1 MKRTFSL
8 LMITLLSIS
17 MLTLAFDVQTTM
29 SLSNP
34 APAELT
40 SSLVLEF
47 NFPPP
52 VVTEGNVYD
61 SVTMSGLPQYGA
73 PGEPILPFKLVK
85 ALIPQGKSVQNV
97 DVSIRNSM
105 VLKGRFDVE
114 YGRTCMPVSSNA
126 TVEDRPDEKIYGS
139 TDPFPGFLFSQM
151 SEQHLRGYEILV
163 LKLHPVQYIPKT
175 GELLYSEAMT
185 VNMSLRESGRIS
197 QLFRSSPQDRG
208 DVLGV
213 VDNLDEVNTYINTV
227 TYVQRTSIVNS
238 SYSYDYVII
247 TNNVLKSSFQP
258 LIDWKIQ
265 KGLNATIVLVEDI
278 MKDPD
283 YNWDG
288 LFGDGLGS
296 LKFNDTQAH
305 IRNFIKDAYQ
315 NWGTEYI
322 LLGGDDEIIPSRGV
336 YVYAGDYTDY
346 NIPCDMYYG
355 ALDGSWDNDNDTIFG
370 EAVEDWSG
378 PENGTAGDEADFFA
392 EVYVGRATVDTAEEA
407 TIFVNKTSAYEQAT
421 NASYLKRALMIGE
434 KLDSITEGGNGKD
447 LVTEIIPQYTTTR
460 LYDRDGT
467 FSWSAVIDEMNSGVQ
482 IVNHDGHANYGYV
495 MGLYNSDVDG
505 LTNTEYFLAYS
516 LGCYSAAFDEA
527 TSGASEAI
535 AEHFI
540 TSNGGAFAYIGN
552 SRYGW
557 YIPGGTEGPGDLYDR
572 SFFSVLINGT
582 RNLGKALQLSK
593 EEVSWIDR
601 WTRWTCFTLNLLGD
615 PETEVVTAIKAPTA
629 HFQTRTDLLT
639 PPRIGGLVT
648 LQGTARRGT
657 ATGATF
663 NNFTIEFGYGTNPT
677 SWMSTGMNLIDNGL
691 NEVINGTLAT
701 WDTSQIAAGTYTLKL
716 NVFDADGLI
725 GEDRWVALVPSA
737 YVQFYTRTYLPN
749 EWIGGGTPMSWHG
762 DDASWTYPLPFNFPF
777 YGNNYSSIYISSN
790 GLITFL
796 NPDSSYGSSI
806 SALAGK
812 LAIAP
817 AWDDWVTYDP
827 YDIYMWQGSN
837 RVSIRWY
844 VRAYGSSTE
853 ANFEAILTADG
864 EIQFNYQYND
874 GPVSTTI
881 GISNGVGDILAEDAT
896 ALSYINTIEF
906 IPWSLALSVHN
917 INTGLGYTAIQ
928 EAITAPE
935 TLDGH
940 AIFVEAGTYY
950 ENVVVNKAL
959 TLIGEDRETT
969 IIDGNFTG
977 DVVRLIANSS
987 TIADFTIRN
996 SGYWPTIGISIESSS
1011 NNISGNNIVNNG
1023 IGIRSDWGSNYNRI
1037 VENSIMNS
1045 SHTGISFNGVDHN
1058 YISDNLVAGN
1068 YYYGIFLGWSSDYN
1082 NISENRIMSNG
1093 LGIYLCYSSP
1103 TFNRIFGN
1111 NITKNGR
1118 GVSLFDASNNTISGN
1133 NIINNT
1139 FGFFLAG
1146 SLTGSLN
1153 NSIYHNNIANNTH
1166 QVHDES
1172 WVDPEQLPSTN
1183 VWDDGYP
1190 SGGNYW
1196 SDSNPPDVFSG
1207 PYQNVTGSDGI
1218 GDTVYIIDI
1227 DNRDNYPLTKPY
1239 AGLYDIGV
1247 TNVTMSKTVVGQGY
1261 NVTVTAKI
1269 LNYGIS
1275 TETFNLT
1282 TYTNSTVLKSIT
1294 NISLTSRNST
1304 IITFTWNTSGFAK
1317 GNYTIS
1323 AYAWPVSG
1331 ENDTADNLYT
1341 DVLIQVAMPG
1351 DINADNT
1358 VNILD
1363 IVRVA
1368 LAFGAVPANP
1378 NWDPNADIN
1387 GDKVIN
1393 IVDIVI
1399 VALHFGET
1407 G

>member
-52 VVTEGNVYD
+52 VVTEGNFYD

-85 ALIPQGKSVQNV
+85 ALIPQGRNVQNV

-139 TDPFPGFLFSQM
+139 TNPFPGFLFSQM

-185 VNMSLRESGRIS
+185 VNMSLKETGRIS

-227 TYVQRTSIVNS
+227 TYVQRTSLVNS

-296 LKFNDTQAH
+296 PKFNDTQAH

-336 YVYAGDYTDY
+336 YVYTDTCTDY

-355 ALDGSWDNDNDTIFG
+355 TLDGSWDNDNDTIFG
-370 EAVEDWSG
+370 EAVEHWSE

-392 EVYVGRATVDTAEEA
+392 EVYVGRATVDNAEEA
-407 TIFVNKTSAYEQAT
+407 TIFVNKTLAYEQAS
-421 NASYLKRALMIGE
+421 NENYLNRALMIGE
-434 KLDSITEGGNGKD
+434 KLNSMTEGGNGKD

-467 FSWSAVIDEMNSGVQ
+467 FSRTAVINEMNSGVQ
-482 IVNHDGHANYGYV
+482 IVNHDGHAWYDSV
-495 MGLYNSDVDG
+495 MGLNNSDVNG

-516 LGCYSAAFDEA
+516 LGCYSAAFDQD
-527 TSGASEAI
+527 TSGTNEAI

-615 PETEVVTAIKAPTA
+615 PETEIITAIKAPTA

-639 PPRIGGLVT
+639 PPHIGGLVT

-663 NNFTIEFGYGTNPT
+663 NNFTIKFGYGTNPT
-677 SWMSTGMNLIDNGL
+677 SWLSTGMNLIDNGL
-691 NEVINGTLAT
+691 NEVINGALAI

-725 GEDRWVALVPSA
+725 GEDRWVVLVP
-737 YVQFYTRTYLPN
+737 
-749 EWIGGGTPMSWHG
+749 I
-762 DDASWTYPLPFNFPF
+762 
-777 YGNNYSSIYISSN
+777 
-790 GLITFL
+790 
-796 NPDSSYGSSI
+796 
-806 SALAGK
+806 
-812 LAIAP
+812 
-817 AWDDWVTYDP
+817 
-827 YDIYMWQGSN
+827 YDIA
-837 RVSIRWY
+837 V
-844 VRAYGSSTE
+844 T
-853 ANFEAILTADG
+853 
-864 EIQFNYQYND
+864 
-874 GPVSTTI
+874 
-881 GISNGVGDILAEDAT
+881 
-896 ALSYINTIEF
+896 
-906 IPWSLALSVHN
+906 
-917 INTGLGYTAIQ
+917 
-928 EAITAPE
+928 
-935 TLDGH
+935 
-940 AIFVEAGTYY
+940 
-950 ENVVVNKAL
+950 
-959 TLIGEDRETT
+959 
-969 IIDGNFTG
+969 
-977 DVVRLIANSS
+977 DVV
-987 TIADFTIRN
+987 
-996 SGYWPTIGISIESSS
+996 P
-1011 NNISGNNIVNNG
+1011 
-1023 IGIRSDWGSNYNRI
+1023 
-1037 VENSIMNS
+1037 
-1045 SHTGISFNGVDHN
+1045 
-1058 YISDNLVAGN
+1058 
-1068 YYYGIFLGWSSDYN
+1068 
-1082 NISENRIMSNG
+1082 
-1093 LGIYLCYSSP
+1093 
-1103 TFNRIFGN
+1103 
-1111 NITKNGR
+1111 
-1118 GVSLFDASNNTISGN
+1118 
-1133 NIINNT
+1133 
-1139 FGFFLAG
+1139 
-1146 SLTGSLN
+1146 
-1153 NSIYHNNIANNTH
+1153 
-1166 QVHDES
+1166 
-1172 WVDPEQLPSTN
+1172 
-1183 VWDDGYP
+1183 
-1190 SGGNYW
+1190 
-1196 SDSNPPDVFSG
+1196 
-1207 PYQNVTGSDGI
+1207 
-1218 GDTVYIIDI
+1218 
-1227 DNRDNYPLTKPY
+1227 
-1239 AGLYDIGV
+1239 
-1247 TNVTMSKTVVGQGY
+1247 SKTVVGQGY
-1261 NVTVTAKI
+1261 SMSINVTAANQGK
-1269 LNYGIS
+1269 Y
-1275 TETFNLT
+1275 TETFNVT
-1282 TYTNSTVLKSIT
+1282 AYY
-1294 NISLTSRNST
+1294 SLTGYTQPPGLVGYWKLDEGLGTTAYDSSDYNNHGIVYGASWTSGKVNSALSFDGVDDYVDCGADASLMPTTAITLEAWFKASDVNTYATIVSTFYYEGYFLRINPNGGIEFAPGICCSPPGTIQPGVWYHVVGTFDGTTSRIYVNGELVGSQGSGYLAYTGQSLRIGNNPTTGLWFNGIIDEVRIYNRALSQEEIVADMTYYSGTVGTETVTLAGGSST
-1304 IITFTWNTSGFAK
+1304 TVTLTWNTTGIAK

-1323 AYAWPVSG
+1323 AYAWPVEG
-1331 ENDTADNLYT
+1331 ETDTNDNLLT
-1341 DVLIQVAMPG
+1341 DGWVFVAMPG
-1351 DINADNT
+1351 DVNADGI
-1358 VNILD
+1358 VD
-1363 IVRVA
+1363 IFDIATVA
-1368 LAFGAVPANP
+1368 LAFGSTPSEP
-1378 NWDPNADIN
+1378 NWNPVADIN
-1387 GDKVIN
+1387 NDG
-1393 IVDIVI
+1393 IVDIFDIVV